1 MAWGGWFRRLWT
13 WWQGQPPETIPEPE
27 PEPIKPRRKRK
38 EEREDTGGSYY
49 FREDILDKL
58 DGYFHYLRRFKHADP
73 EAYGLFGKVGAAV
86 LPNKTAFLR
95 KEVDGGVLPP
105 TWNAGDRPG
114 FFAAFSGDWK
124 DTDSFI
130 SARFCYFQK
139 FATAPPTVEQTDD
152 VVYKCVYYHDDRHP
166 PKKRWLRRLLRDSG
180 FATEFWMA
188 ISADNKVR
196 LLKERVYDTH
206 KIVHRDAK
214 PGVRKISWVPGA
226 CHMRYSKTLTGW
238 LRDQQEHHRND
249 KIFENVEAFAEHL
262 FTFVAHEQEMAN
274 SGTQVSVRKGD
285 LQAVFAI
292 TIERTPY
299 FFKDRDLV
307 VNENGRRRRIFHIV
321 RPHERIVGNKSI
333 MINMHFRGTRVFMW
347 NGYRIN
353 ITVPGLHHFV
363 LPQFDI
369 GAIEDDEETTGIPV
383 TEIAG
388 NVQKAIDRQE
398 KMSMKWW
405 RQRGPQTSAAQIRS
419 P

>member
-13 WWQGQPPETIPEPE
+13 WWQKQPLETI

-86 LPNKTAFLR
+86 LPNKTEFQRAEIDNQL
-95 KEVDGGVLPP
+95 LPP

-114 FFAAFSGDWK
+114 FFAAFNGDWK
-124 DTDSFI
+124 DDDKTF

-139 FATAPPTVEQTDD
+139 FVQAPPTVEQVDGAI
-152 VVYKCVYYHDDRHP
+152 YKCVYYHDDRHP
-166 PKKRWLRRLLRDSG
+166 QGKKWMRRLLRDHG
-180 FATEFWMA
+180 YVTEFWLA
-188 ISADNKVR
+188 VSPDNTLR
-196 LLKERVYDTH
+196 LLKERYH
-206 KIVHRDAK
+206 ESIKIVHRK
-214 PGVRKISWVPGA
+214 PHREVSWRPGA
-226 CHMRYSKTLTGW
+226 CRMRYPPALTGW
-238 LRDQQEHHRND
+238 HKDQKERHPD
-249 KIFENVEAFAEHL
+249 YKVLESVEAYAAHL
-262 FTFVAHEQEMAN
+262 FTFVVHEYELAN
-274 SGTQVSVRKGD
+274 SGTQVSVRKGE

-292 TIERTPY
+292 AIERTPY

-307 VNENGRRRRIFHIV
+307 VNEKGRRRRIFHIV

-353 ITVPGLHHFV
+353 ITVPGLHHFA

-369 GAIEDDEETTGIPV
+369 GVIEDDEEAAGIPV

>member
-1 MAWGGWFRRLWT
+1 MAWGALLRHFTT
-13 WWQGQPPETIPEPE
+13 WLLFWRKPVVPEPE
-27 PEPIKPRRKRK
+27 PAPKPRRKLK
-38 EEREDTGGSYY
+38 VEREDTGGSYY

-86 LPNKTAFLR
+86 LPNKTSYGRTDL
-95 KEVDGGVLPP
+95 DTGVLPP
-105 TWNAGDRPG
+105 TWNTGERPG
-114 FFAAFSGDWK
+114 FFAAFNGDWK
-124 DTDSFI
+124 DDDKTI

-139 FATAPPTVEQTDD
+139 FAMAPPTVEQTDD
-152 VVYKCVYYHDDRHP
+152 AVYKCVYYHDDRHP
-166 PKKRWLRRLLRDSG
+166 PTKRWLRRLLRDSG
-180 FATEFWMA
+180 YATEFW
-188 ISADNKVR
+188 IGVSADNKPR

-214 PGVRKISWVPGA
+214 PGVRKVSWVPGA
-226 CHMRYSKTLTGW
+226 CHMRYPRTLTGW
-238 LRDQQEHHRND
+238 LQDQREHHKDR
-249 KIFENVEAFAEHL
+249 FENVEAFATHL
-262 FTFVAHEQEMAN
+262 FTFVAHEYEMAN

-321 RPHERIVGNKSI
+321 RPHERIVGNRSI

-353 ITVPGLHHFV
+353 ITVPGLHHFA
-363 LPQFDI
+363 LPQFNV
-369 GAIEDDEETTGIPV
+369 GAIEDDEETAGIPV
-383 TEIAG
+383 TQIAG
-388 NVQKAIDRQE
+388 GIQKAIDRQE

-405 RQRGPQTSAAQIRS
+405 RQRGPQTSMEQVRS

>member
-1 MAWGGWFRRLWT
+1 MAWGGWFRRLWV
-13 WWQGQPPETIPEPE
+13 WWQGQPDQSPLSEPE
-27 PEPIKPRRKRK
+27 PLPAPTKRRRK
-38 EEREDTGGSYY
+38 EVPENTGGSYY

-86 LPNKTAFLR
+86 LPEQVRLDR
-95 KEVDGGVLPP
+95 KDVDAGVLPP
-105 TWNAGDRPG
+105 TWNAGERPG
-114 FFAAFSGDWK
+114 FFAAFNGDWK
-124 DTDSFI
+124 DDENTF

-139 FATAPPTVEQTDD
+139 FAAVPPTVEHADGA
-152 VVYKCVYYHDDRHP
+152 VYKCVYYHDDRHP
-166 PKKRWLRRLLRDSG
+166 QGKKWMRRLLRDHG
-180 FATEFWMA
+180 YATEFWMEVK
-188 ISADNKVR
+188 ADNTLR
-196 LLKERVYDTH
+196 LLKERYYESVR
-206 KIVHRDAK
+206 IVHRK
-214 PGVRKISWVPGA
+214 PYREVSWRPGA
-226 CHMRYSKTLTGW
+226 CRMRYPPALTGW
-238 LRDQQEHHRND
+238 HKDRLEHRPDD
-249 KIFENVEAFAEHL
+249 KILESVEAFATHL
-262 FTFVAHEQEMAN
+262 FTFVAHEYEMAN

-321 RPHERIVGNKSI
+321 RPHERIVGNRSI

-353 ITVPGLHHFV
+353 ITVPGLHHFA
-363 LPQFDI
+363 LPTFNI
-369 GAIEDDEETTGIPV
+369 GAVEDDEETAGIPV

-388 NVQKAIDRQE
+388 GIQKALDRQE

-405 RQRGPQTSAAQIRS
+405 RQRGPQTSIEQIRS